1 MFLIGSALFNITLFG
16 TATLGSLWGHVL
28 LRTAPA
34 RMPGFVKSWAR
45 LVLGALRLFCGVG
58 VAIEG
63 LENLP
68 RGGMILA
75 AQHQSAFD
83 TLVWFSL
90 LDQPTYIL
98 KLELTKLP
106 LFGGLLIPSGHIAL
120 DRAGGARA
128 LRGLT
133 EQVKK
138 AGAAGRQ
145 IVIFPEGTR
154 VAPGRRVVLQPG
166 IVALAR
172 ATHLPVVPV
181 ATDSGRCWG
190 RNAFRKHPG
199 TIRIRVFPALPDGLD
214 RPAMLAALETAFYE
228 RGVCG

>member
-16 TATLGSLWGHVL
+16 TAALGSLWGHVL

-34 RMPGFVKSWAR
+34 RLPDFVKSWAR
-45 LVLGALRLFCGVG
+45 LVLGALRLFCGVD

-68 RGGMILA
+68 KGGMILA

-98 KLELTKLP
+98 KVELTKLP

-120 DRAGGARA
+120 DRSGGAQA

-133 EQVKK
+133 GQVRK

-154 VAPGRRVVLQPG
+154 VAPGKRVVLQPG

-214 RPAMLAALETAFYE
+214 RPAMLAALEAAFYE
-228 RGVCG
+228 HGVCG